1 VVQSL
6 SLALYNSLSR
16 LSEQSVNSL
25 IEDPLIL
32 DNNLPISKLIGALTE
47 KSLYECF
54 TMFDKKILVINIR
67 NLLDI
72 RNITSRKISTIAKIS
87 PHIYPNSKIA
97 QAAHLMNY
105 HRLRSLPIIDKDKNI
120 IGQINAKS
128 IIKEIY
134 EIGSRT
140 SRTNTNNS
148 FASLSRKILGKD
160 IMTPKPFVIGSNDSV
175 SSARNIMIKN
185 RIDHIPVIDENN
197 NSLVGIITSNNII
210 QNLLPTERIGKG
222 SIGINEKN
230 IRLDFPVKSIMNKNL
245 VVTNIKDNVL
255 RIIKTILDT
264 NSTYVVLQSVN
275 EIHGIITFGDI
286 LTLLKEKVQ
295 YELPC
300 YIIGLPENAIQAEMT
315 KTKFISMSKFLR
327 KIFPEIEEV
336 RCRIKIKNKGGKK
349 NRYEVNVNI
358 ITTAENYSYARSG
371 WNISTIM
378 DELSDGFK
386 RRVIKEE
393 RKK

>member
-1 VVQSL
+1 M
-6 SLALYNSLSR
+6 
-16 LSEQSVNSL
+16 
-25 IEDPLIL
+25 
-32 DNNLPISKLIGALTE
+32 E
-47 KSLYECF
+47 K
-54 TMFDKKILVINIR
+54 D
-67 NLLDI
+67 
-72 RNITSRKISTIAKIS
+72 
-87 PHIYPNSKIA
+87 
-97 QAAHLMNY
+97 
-105 HRLRSLPIIDKDKNI
+105 
-120 IGQINAKS
+120 
-128 IIKEIY
+128 
-134 EIGSRT
+134 
-140 SRTNTNNS
+140 
-148 FASLSRKILGKD
+148 
-160 IMTPKPFVIGSNDSV
+160 
-175 SSARNIMIKN
+175 
-185 RIDHIPVIDENN
+185 
-197 NSLVGIITSNNII
+197 
-210 QNLLPTERIGKG
+210 

-230 IRLDFPVKSIMNKNL
+230 IRLDFPVKSIMNKNT
-245 VVTNIKDNVL
+245 VVSNIKDNCT

-300 YIIGLPENAIQAEMT
+300 YIIGLPEDAIQAEMT

-336 RCRIKIKNKGGKK
+336 RCRIKIINKGGKK

-378 DELSDGFK
+378 DELSEGFK